1 MNRLTAYP
9 LGIVYSIV
17 IRRRIAPMGKVA
29 VVGHDDVRQW
39 STSSFWAFAIVIL
52 QFIV

>member
-17 IRRRIAPMGKVA
+17 LRRRIAPMGKVA
-29 VVGHDDVRQW
+29 VVGHDDVGQW
-39 STSSFWAFAIVIL
+39 STSSFYPFIIVVIR
-52 QFIV
+52 FD